1 MSLNHSKIGG
11 QHLAQNYALCV
22 FSTALTPN
30 EKNSD
35 FTEINMEIVIRYAYK
50 HEEMN
55 NADKWDCFTF
65 SDH

>member
-1 MSLNHSKIGG
+1 
-11 QHLAQNYALCV
+11 LAQNYALCV

-35 FTEINMEIVIRYAYK
+35 FTEINKEMVIRYAYK